1 MRGRCEESGG
11 ADFRSDEKRRIHVG
25 QVGNL
30 RPIGN
35 RPLLACKR
43 APEPGGAFFKSAVM
57 TLRVAES
64 DAKYKR
70 RVFLEG
76 AVMTLRV
83 AEGDEKYKRRVFF
96 DGARAYSGQ
105 DSYTPAEADYQSA
118 AGYQPAPRGTDD
130 EYTI

>member
-1 MRGRCEESGG
+1 MRVRCEESGG

-43 APEPGGAFFKSAVM
+43 APEPGGAFFKGAVM

-64 DAKYKR
+64 DKKYKR
-70 RVFLEG
+70 RLFFDG

-83 AEGDEKYKRRVFF
+83 AEGDEK
-96 DGARAYSGQ
+96 
-105 DSYTPAEADYQSA
+105 
-118 AGYQPAPRGTDD
+118 
-130 EYTI
+130 